1 MHLSKRKRNIVF
13 ISVFLAVLV
22 FVSLFAI
29 WWEEPY
35 TFHRANVGAEVL
47 NADYFLPTPDSVV
60 YKGTFTHRF
69 SKEEQQK
76 LLEAFD
82 LAFSNGTRFGY
93 FKKTVTTEEMR
104 TLMKESGALEFRYS
118 AKQTC
123 SAAPWEETQEY
134 DAIWIFLKYEKPYF
148 IRVRNGAPK
157 GRPLFLSGMDEPT
170 AAEYRAILKEVFSHH
185 HYRTPDWL
193 NDT

>member
-35 TFHRANVGAEVL
+35 TFHRANVGAGVL

>member
-13 ISVFLAVLV
+13 ISIFLAVLV

-69 SKEEQQK
+69 SGEEQQK

-148 IRVRNGAPK
+148 IRVRNGSPK
-157 GRPLFLSGMDEPT
+157 GRPLFLSGMDEST

>member
-1 MHLSKRKRNIVF
+1 MTRKMYT
-13 ISVFLAVLV
+13 VFLPVFLVVLI
-22 FVSLFAI
+22 FVSLFAV
-29 WWEEPY
+29 WLEEPY

-82 LAFSNGTRFGY
+82 LAFSSWMRFDH
-93 FKKTVTTEEMR
+93 FKRTVTTEEMR

-123 SAAPWEETQEY
+123 SAAPWGKTQEY
-134 DAIWIFLKYEKPYF
+134 DAIWVFLEYEKPYF
-148 IRVRNGAPK
+148 IRVRNGSPK
-157 GRPLFLSGMDEPT
+157 GYPLFLCGMDEPT

-185 HYRTPDWL
+185 HYRTPDWIYES
-193 NDT
+193 

>member
-1 MHLSKRKRNIVF
+1 MIRKMYTVF
-13 ISVFLAVLV
+13 LPVFLAVLV
-22 FVSLFAI
+22 FVSLFAV

-93 FKKTVTTEEMR
+93 LKKTVTTEE
-104 TLMKESGALEFRYS
+104 
-118 AKQTC
+118 C
-123 SAAPWEETQEY
+123 AP
-134 DAIWIFLKYEKPYF
+134 
-148 IRVRNGAPK
+148 
-157 GRPLFLSGMDEPT
+157 
-170 AAEYRAILKEVFSHH
+170 
-185 HYRTPDWL
+185 
-193 NDT
+193 

>member
-193 NDT
+193 DES

>member
-1 MHLSKRKRNIVF
+1 MTRKMYTVF
-13 ISVFLAVLV
+13 LPVFLAVLV
-22 FVSLFAI
+22 FVSLFSV
-29 WWEEPY
+29 WLEEPY
-35 TFHRANVGAEVL
+35 TFHRANVGAGVL

-185 HYRTPDWL
+185 HYRTPDWI
-193 NDT
+193 DES

>member
-1 MHLSKRKRNIVF
+1 MIRKMYTVF
-13 ISVFLAVLV
+13 LPVFLAVLV
-22 FVSLFAI
+22 FVSLFAV

-93 FKKTVTTEEMR
+93 LKKTVTTEEMR
-104 TLMKESGALEFRYS
+104 ALMKESGALEFRYS

-148 IRVRNGAPK
+148 IRVLNGSPK

-185 HYRTPDWL
+185 HYRTPDWIYES
-193 NDT
+193 

>member
-1 MHLSKRKRNIVF
+1 MTRKMYTVF
-13 ISVFLAVLV
+13 LPIFLAVLV
-22 FVSLFAI
+22 FVSLFSV
-29 WWEEPY
+29 WLEEPY
-35 TFHRANVGAEVL
+35 TFHRANVGAGVL

-69 SKEEQQK
+69 SGEEQQK

-82 LAFSNGTRFGY
+82 LAFSSWMRFDH
-93 FKKTVTTEEMR
+93 FKRTVTTEEMR

-123 SAAPWEETQEY
+123 SAAPWGKTQEY
-134 DAIWIFLKYEKPYF
+134 DAIWVFLEYEKPYF
-148 IRVRNGAPK
+148 IRVRNGSPK
-157 GRPLFLSGMDEPT
+157 GYPLFLCGMDEPT

-185 HYRTPDWL
+185 HYRTPDWI
-193 NDT
+193 DES